1 MTAYDTLLNAL
12 IAIGIEFTTVS
23 DTENNYVQI
32 RYTGSSIQGDTSA
45 YSQYVFNKDAGDFVV
60 VENLFN

>member
-12 IAIGIEFTTVS
+12 IAIGAEFTTVS

-32 RYTGSSIQGDTSA
+32 RYTGSSIQGNTSA
-45 YSQYVFNKDAGDFVV
+45 YSQYVFNKDTGDFVV
-60 VENLFN
+60 VENLLN